1 MISSCVGMNGQP
13 KVTGAAG
20 ETGLVP
26 ELLETGAGGHMRIAI
41 VGAGGIGCIYG
52 AALAKAGVDVAFIA
66 RGAHLAAMQADGL
79 KIEGDRGETIVK
91 PVRASDNPA
100 GIGTVDYVIFCVK
113 LWDVESAG
121 EAIKPLVGPQT
132 AVIPQQNGVDAHERL
147 IPILGR
153 EAVLGGTAWVT
164 GSIVAPGVIRQTGT
178 YQRLIYGELDGT
190 MSERGQRLA
199 AACAAA
205 GFDGEFEPNVLVP
218 VWQKFLSI
226 VPLSSVNSLT
236 RAPLGVYRED
246 PELWRLCEETLKE
259 TIAVG
264 LAEGVPLPPDSFDK
278 VAAQLRSM
286 PPHHMTSM
294 CNDLLRGNRIELP
307 WFAGKV
313 VELGRKHGIPTP
325 TCNLLYAALKPHVN
339 GKAV

>member
-1 MISSCVGMNGQP
+1 
-13 KVTGAAG
+13 
-20 ETGLVP
+20 
-26 ELLETGAGGHMRIAI
+26 MRIAV
-41 VGAGGIGCIYG
+41 VGAGGIGGIYG
-52 AALAKAGVDVAFIA
+52 ASLAKAGADVTFIA
-66 RGAHLAAMQADGL
+66 RGAHLAAMQANGL
-79 KIEGDRGETIVK
+79 RIEGDRGEMQIQPAQATDD
-91 PVRASDNPA
+91 PASVGP
-100 GIGTVDYVIFCVK
+100 VDYVIFCVK

-121 EAIKPLVGPQT
+121 VAIKPMVGPET

-153 EAVLGGTAWVT
+153 EAVMGGTAWVT

-178 YQRLIYGELDGT
+178 YQRLIFGELDG
-190 MSERGQRLA
+190 SLSQRGRALA
-199 AACAAA
+199 DACAAA
-205 GFDGEFEPNVLVP
+205 GFDGDFNANVLVP
-218 VWQKFLSI
+218 IWEKFLGI

-236 RAPLGVYRED
+236 RVPLGIYRED
-246 PELWRLCEETLKE
+246 PELWGLCEAALRE

-264 LAEGVPLPPDSFDK
+264 LAEGVALPPDSVDK
-278 VAAQLRSM
+278 VIGQMRSM

-313 VELGRKHGIPTP
+313 VELGRKHGIATP

-339 GKAV
+339 GKAN

>member
-1 MISSCVGMNGQP
+1 
-13 KVTGAAG
+13 
-20 ETGLVP
+20 
-26 ELLETGAGGHMRIAI
+26 MRIAI

-52 AALAKAGVDVAFIA
+52 AALAKAGAEVIFIA
-66 RGAHLAAMQADGL
+66 RGAHLAAMQANGL
-79 KIEGDRGETIVK
+79 RIEGDRGETVLDAVQATDD
-91 PVRASDNPA
+91 PASV
-100 GIGTVDYVIFCVK
+100 GVVDYAIFCVK

-121 EAIKPLVGPQT
+121 AAIKPMVGPET

-153 EAVLGGTAWVT
+153 EAVMAGTAWVT
-164 GSIVAPGVIRQTGT
+164 GSIVAPGVVRQTGI
-178 YQRLIYGELDGT
+178 YQRLMFGEVDGR
-190 MSERGQRLA
+190 MSQRGQALA
-199 AACAAA
+199 NLCTEA
-205 GFDGEFEPNVLVP
+205 GFSGEFYPDVRVP
-218 VWQKFLSI
+218 IWEKFIGI

-236 RAPLGVYRED
+236 RVPLGVYRED
-246 PELWRLCEETLKE
+246 PELWALCEGALSE

-264 LAEGVPLPPDSFDK
+264 RAEGVALLDDAFDK
-278 VAAQLRSM
+278 VSAQMRGM

-313 VELGRKHGIPTP
+313 VELGKKYGIPTS

-339 GKAV
+339 GKPN